1 MNGRP
6 SPVRQA
12 RGQDMSVAKTGLNQT
27 SIQDSN
33 RELLLN
39 LLRSEGECARITLAK
54 LSGLKQAT
62 VTNIINDFIR
72 WGIVKEVGF
81 LTGEKGRRSIGISLN
96 KEEYGVI
103 GIRITRKNY
112 SLGLFNIAGE
122 EIFSRV
128 SEDYTGVSAGD
139 VFAHLLKSVDQCICD
154 AGDRKIL
161 AIGVAIP
168 GPYNRVTRRI
178 ELMTGA
184 SGWNQVPIEQELKNR
199 YHLPIY
205 LEQNA
210 NAAAVAQYW
219 YNRDKLDNDLL
230 VYIAAGQGIGAG
242 IISNGEL
249 VRGSIGTA
257 GEIGHTSIDMA
268 GPKCICGNRG
278 CLENYCSSIAFTKL
292 VNERI
297 RKQRFSADNAGDP
310 SEGHEE
316 ITFQKAA
323 ELVRNGD
330 EDAVDVYMK
339 CCDRLA
345 VGVVNIIN
353 SFNPKYL
360 MLGDEM
366 SHVAPELMLQR
377 VKQQVKERTIPAI
390 CDSTNISLSVV
401 EHDSMVNGAA
411 IVAITDIF
419 RHPAD
424 FFKDSTTP

>member
-1 MNGRP
+1 
-6 SPVRQA
+6 
-12 RGQDMSVAKTGLNQT
+12 MSVARTGMNQT
-27 SIQDSN
+27 SIQDLN

-103 GIRITRKNY
+103 GIRITRRNY

-122 EIFSRV
+122 EIFSRI
-128 SEDYTGVSAGD
+128 SEDDTGISAKE
-139 VFAHLLKSVDQCICD
+139 VFAHLLDSVDQCIRD
-154 AGDRKIL
+154 AGKRKIL

-168 GPYNRVTRRI
+168 GPYNRTARRI

-184 SGWNQVPIEQELKNR
+184 SGWNEVPIEQELKNR

-205 LEQNA
+205 IEQNA

-230 VYIAAGQGIGAG
+230 VYIAVGQGIGAG
-242 IISNGEL
+242 IISDGEL

-268 GPKCICGNRG
+268 GPRCICGNRG
-278 CLENYCSSIAFTKL
+278 CLENYCSSIAFTKFL
-292 VNERI
+292 NERI
-297 RKQRFSADNAGDP
+297 RRRSSSKGQLTGST
-310 SEGHEE
+310 EE
-316 ITFQKAA
+316 DRDLTFREAA
-323 ELVRNGD
+323 ELVRKGD
-330 EDAVDVYMK
+330 EDAVAVYLE

-345 VGVVNIIN
+345 VGVVNIMN

-377 VKQQVKERTIPAI
+377 VKQRVRERTIPAI
-390 CDSTNISLSVV
+390 FQSTNISLSVV

-424 FFKDSTTP
+424 FFTAIHP

>member
-1 MNGRP
+1 
-6 SPVRQA
+6 
-12 RGQDMSVAKTGLNQT
+12 MSVARTGMNQT
-27 SIQDSN
+27 SIQDLN

-39 LLRSEGECARITLAK
+39 FLRSEGECARITLAK

-112 SLGLFNIAGE
+112 SFGLFNIAGE
-122 EIFSRV
+122 EIFSRI
-128 SEDYTGVSAGD
+128 SEDFTGVSAKE
-139 VFAHLLKSVDQCICD
+139 VFAHLLKSVDQCIDD
-154 AGDRKIL
+154 AGGRRIL

-184 SGWNQVPIEQELKNR
+184 SGWNEVPIEQELKNR
-199 YHLPIY
+199 YHIPIY
-205 LEQNA
+205 IEQNA

-230 VYIAAGQGIGAG
+230 VYVAAGQGIGAG
-242 IISNGEL
+242 IISDGEL

-257 GEIGHTSIDMA
+257 GEIGHTSIDMN
-268 GPKCICGNRG
+268 GPRCICGNRG
-278 CLENYCSSIAFTKL
+278 CLENYCSSIAFTKF

-297 RKQRFSADNAGDP
+297 RRRNTSEDSSSGSPEGDRTL
-310 SEGHEE
+310 
-316 ITFQKAA
+316 TFPEAA
-323 ELVRNGD
+323 KLVREGD
-330 EDAVDVYMK
+330 EDAVAVYLA
-339 CCDRLA
+339 CCDRLS

-353 SFNPKYL
+353 SFNPKYI

-366 SHVAPELMLQR
+366 SHVAPDLMLQR
-377 VKQQVKERTIPAI
+377 VRQRVRERTIPAI
-390 CDSTNISLSVV
+390 FESTNISLSVV

-424 FFKDSTTP
+424 FFSDMQKKGE

>member
-1 MNGRP
+1 
-6 SPVRQA
+6 
-12 RGQDMSVAKTGLNQT
+12 MSVARTGMNQT
-27 SIQDSN
+27 NIQDLN

-39 LLRSEGECARITLAK
+39 FLRSEGECARITLAK

-112 SLGLFNIAGE
+112 SFGLFNIAGE
-122 EIFSRV
+122 EIFSRI
-128 SEDYTGVSAGD
+128 SEDFTGVSAKE
-139 VFAHLLKSVDQCICD
+139 VFSHLLKSVDQCIGE
-154 AGDRKIL
+154 AEGRKIL

-184 SGWNQVPIEQELKNR
+184 SGWNEVPIEQELKNR
-199 YHLPIY
+199 YHIPIY
-205 LEQNA
+205 IEQNA

-230 VYIAAGQGIGAG
+230 VYVAAGQGIGAG
-242 IISNGEL
+242 IISDGEL
-249 VRGSIGTA
+249 VSGSIGTA
-257 GEIGHTSIDMA
+257 GEIGHTSIDMN

-278 CLENYCSSIAFTKL
+278 CLENYCSSIAFTRFL
-292 VNERI
+292 NER
-297 RKQRFSADNAGDP
+297 RRRRNSSGDSSSGSP
-310 SEGHEE
+310 ETDRAL
-316 ITFQKAA
+316 TFREAA
-323 ELVRNGD
+323 ELVREGD
-330 EDAVDVYMK
+330 ADAVAVYLE

-366 SHVAPELMLQR
+366 SHVAPDLMLQR
-377 VKQQVKERTIPAI
+377 VRQRVRERTIPAI
-390 CDSTNISLSVV
+390 FESTNISLSVV

-424 FFKDSTTP
+424 FFSDTQKKGE